1 MHSTEPKRKFTLGK
15 SERLCSE
22 KIISGLFKPG
32 FFIKGHPVQF
42 NYNFLEHSDT
52 PVKVLFVVSKK
63 RIRTAVNRNRVKRM
77 LRELYRLNKHP
88 LHEALA
94 LSGKKVA
101 IAVIYNQNSVINYND
116 LQIGYMKVLQKLLT
130 ALANSEQLTVNSDAE

>member
-1 MHSTEPKRKFTLGK
+1 MRKFTLGK

-22 KIISGLFKPG
+22 KIISGLFRPG
-32 FFIKGHPVQF
+32 FFIKGQPVQF

-77 LRELYRLNKHP
+77 LRELYRLNKH
-88 LHEALA
+88 ALYDA
-94 LSGKKVA
+94 LSGKNLA
-101 IAVIYNQNSVINYND
+101 IAVIYNQN
-116 LQIGYMKVLQKLLT
+116 KVLSYKELEMGYLKGFQKVLT
-130 ALANSEQLTVNSDAE
+130 AIANSGIANSE

>member
-1 MHSTEPKRKFTLGK
+1 MHSTEPMRKFTLGK

-88 LHEALA
+88 LHDALA
-94 LSGKKVA
+94 LSGKKFA
-101 IAVIYNQNSVINYND
+101 LAVIYNQNKVIDYKD
-116 LQIGYMKVLQKLLT
+116 LQEGYMKVYQKLL
-130 ALANSEQLTVNSDAE
+130 EQVRNEK